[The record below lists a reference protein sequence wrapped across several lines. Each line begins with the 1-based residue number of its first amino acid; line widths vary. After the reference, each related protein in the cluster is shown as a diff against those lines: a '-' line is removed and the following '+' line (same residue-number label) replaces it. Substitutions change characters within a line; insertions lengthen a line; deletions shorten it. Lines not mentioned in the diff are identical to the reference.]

1 MEDLIEAIA
10 ASAQNLRWMLEKS
23 LMGLSEREE
32 MALMAA
38 ISTTLGLVGEAC
50 SIVEGRR
57 FESALDCLEDALV
70 KGVMPAEMARK
81 ILGAERVLAEGVDEA
96 SLYYLVEGLEELAA
110 WLATR

>member
-1 MEDLIEAIA
+1 MEELIGAIA

-32 MALMAA
+32 MILTAA
-38 ISTTLGLVGEAC
+38 VSTTLGLVGEAC
-50 SIVEGRR
+50 SMVEGRR
-57 FESALDCLEDALV
+57 FKSTLDCLEDARV
-70 KGVMPAEMARK
+70 KRIMPVEIAEK
-81 ILGAERVLAEGVDEA
+81 ILGAEKVLAGGVDEA